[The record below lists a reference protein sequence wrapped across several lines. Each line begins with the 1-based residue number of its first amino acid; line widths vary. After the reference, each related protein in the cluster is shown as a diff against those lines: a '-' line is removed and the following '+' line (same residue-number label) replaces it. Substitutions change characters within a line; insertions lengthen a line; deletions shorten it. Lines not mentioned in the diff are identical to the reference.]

1 MIAVVTGGAG
11 GIGAAIVEL
20 LSQEGYVVYVL
31 DLQRKTDQGNVH
43 YLVCDIADDGKV
55 LSCLSHLPPVD
66 LLINNAAYQSVGNLL
81 SFSHENW
88 RKTFEVNVNGA
99 FYVTQAVLEKMKPG
113 GQILFLGSVHGS
125 VPRLGKYAYDAS
137 KAALEMMCK
146 EFAAALAER
155 EIRVNMVEVGATATE
170 MNASFRVDA
179 SEREKAQEKVPLGVI
194 FEPMDVAQSVVALT
208 HPEFRYLTG
217 SIVVYDGGRSLGV
230 YPLDKS
236 KENDSI
242 PAPIK
247 GPVDYRYDVF
257 IAYHG
262 SFDNGGSYRKAV
274 QLRNVLEGD
283 FGFSC
288 FLYEVG
294 KDYRFKDTP
303 FVSLLCRSLVFVVN
317 ENIKLSGDGSL
328 LSEDIKNELHAYQ
341 GEDIIFFCTGS
352 MGSKE
357 ADYLDARGYKRV
369 IYAECEFPSFH
380 ATVEALA
387 KRLQQSKKNGD

>member
-55 LSCLSHLPPVD
+55 LSCLSPLPPVD

-146 EFAAALAER
+146 EFAGAVAER
-155 EIRVNMVEVGATATE
+155 GIRVNMVEVGATATE
-170 MNASFRVDA
+170 MNASFKVDA

-194 FEPMDVAQSVVALT
+194 FEPMDVARSVVALT
-208 HPEFRYLTG
+208 HAEFRYLT
-217 SIVVYDGGRSLGV
+217 RS
-230 YPLDKS
+230 
-236 KENDSI
+236 EE
-242 PAPIK
+242 
-247 GPVDYRYDVF
+247 R
-257 IAYHG
+257 
-262 SFDNGGSYRKAV
+262 R
-274 QLRNVLEGD
+274 
-283 FGFSC
+283 
-288 FLYEVG
+288 VG
-294 KDYRFKDTP
+294 KE
-303 FVSLLCRSLVFVVN
+303 CRSRW
-317 ENIKLSGDGSL
+317 S
-328 LSEDIKNELHAYQ
+328 
-341 GEDIIFFCTGS
+341 
-352 MGSKE
+352 
-357 ADYLDARGYKRV
+357 
-369 IYAECEFPSFH
+369 P
-380 ATVEALA
+380 
-387 KRLQQSKKNGD
+387 